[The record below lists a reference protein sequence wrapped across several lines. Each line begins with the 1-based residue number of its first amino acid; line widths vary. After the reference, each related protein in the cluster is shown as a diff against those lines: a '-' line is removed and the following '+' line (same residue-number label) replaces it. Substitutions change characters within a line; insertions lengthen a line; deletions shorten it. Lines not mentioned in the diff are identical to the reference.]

1 MRGKTLLRATSDRS
15 NVQTVTGPDPPQKCF
30 LTEWYQPALAR
41 RGIDDV
47 VAALGEAAAHLHH
60 QGHPIRLLVAVNA
73 PTDQVLYSVFAAE
86 SADAV
91 TQACLRAGCPADRI
105 TSGIQTRIP

>member
-1 MRGKTLLRATSDRS
+1 MTS
-15 NVQTVTGPDPPQKCF
+15 PDPPQKCF

-47 VAALGEAAAHLHH
+47 VAALGEAATHLHH